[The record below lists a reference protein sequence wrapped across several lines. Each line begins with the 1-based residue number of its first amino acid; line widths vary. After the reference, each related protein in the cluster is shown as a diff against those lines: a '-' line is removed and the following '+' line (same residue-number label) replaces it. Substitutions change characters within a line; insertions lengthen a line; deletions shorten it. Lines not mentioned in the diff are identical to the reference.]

1 MKRAGYVLIEILM
14 AAALVGLLLGVVV
27 TQVGDNRQRMQQ
39 QQLNLAAQKFIMEAR
54 KVQQHNMYVK
64 SENRLKI
71 IVTAGKNYC
80 FVGKLGE
87 VAKQYNFADEGCGEI
102 VFDSSAEIIF
112 SSLGSVNDS
121 AYIKM
126 KHKDNDSVKLSL
138 NLQPVTGRIE
148 RAAELR

>member
-27 TQVGDNRQRMQQ
+27 IQVGDSRQRLQQ

-64 SENRLKI
+64 AENRLKI
-71 IVTAGKNYC
+71 IVTAGKNYYSA
-80 FVGKLGE
+80 GRLGE
-87 VAKQYNFADEGCGEI
+87 VAKRYYFADEGCGEI

-138 NLQPVTGRIE
+138 NLQPVTGRLEIDK
-148 RAAELR
+148 